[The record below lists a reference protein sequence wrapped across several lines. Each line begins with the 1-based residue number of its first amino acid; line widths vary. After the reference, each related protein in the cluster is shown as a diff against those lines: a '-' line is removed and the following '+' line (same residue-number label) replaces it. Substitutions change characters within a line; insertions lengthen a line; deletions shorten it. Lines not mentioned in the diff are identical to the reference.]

1 MRNEH
6 VCQSRKSVKIF
17 ARSNG
22 RYTALYKNI
31 PLPFSAMVMLPAE
44 SLTTGESS
52 GSRPQEEGA
61 ETKKLALN
69 SGEQLYA
76 ELRDKNFSAV
86 GSLLSRKAKL
96 ISAQFDVS

>member
-1 MRNEH
+1 
-6 VCQSRKSVKIF
+6 
-17 ARSNG
+17 
-22 RYTALYKNI
+22 
-31 PLPFSAMVMLPAE
+31 MVTLPAE

-52 GSRPQEEGA
+52 GSRPQEDGA

>member
-1 MRNEH
+1 
-6 VCQSRKSVKIF
+6 
-17 ARSNG
+17 
-22 RYTALYKNI
+22 
-31 PLPFSAMVMLPAE
+31 MVTLPAE

-52 GSRPQEEGA
+52 GSRPQEDGG

-96 ISAQFDVS
+96 ISAQFDVSRPIVIKLDRHAFSHSNLFDAFLIVITQVWCIFS